1 MAFAPQEWHDGEKFM
16 HSFLRVPEGENPTF
30 PGLSSYGSHLVL
42 TSPLLALGAL
52 DKDGRPWTTIIGGE
66 PTCMRPM
73 GHSTIAVNSLVDLK
87 YDPVLQIIQEVQA
100 QDGEENGSIIIG
112 GLPIDLASR
121 NRVKLSGRL
130 LSGRLGLEMKN
141 RLNDDHGDDDDD
153 GFGEARLVIKVESSL
168 GNCPKYLNKKKI
180 IPALPKPVIIS
191 GSLPLPETA
200 VRLLAKADMFFISS
214 STSNESKRSI
224 GTNHRGGPPGFV
236 RVLHNDA
243 SNGTAL
249 VFPEYSGN
257 RLYQTLGNL
266 HLYPRTGLCFPDF
279 DTQDILYVTGITEI
293 VAGKEAA
300 SLLPRSN
307 LVVKMTV
314 TAARF
319 VQGSLPFRGLQ
330 GELSPYN
337 PSVRFLSTE
346 QASIIAKTTNAT
358 TVYARLVKKDLIS
371 PTIAKFRFS
380 ISDPEAAG
388 SYSPGQYVALSF
400 EDELGMGYS
409 HMRDDDPRSL
419 NDDYIRTFTISSA
432 TQSLPSNQFEITI
445 RNVGVVTNFLFR
457 TQVRAGLEMPLK
469 GFGGSFTLP
478 AESTEV
484 IPFVAGGI
492 GITPLLAHAAAGLDF
507 GLLHLFWTVNIR
519 DINLVIDTFGRFP
532 AMAASARIYVSG
544 ISGTA
549 SDANKLLQKL
559 GIFNTLSVT
568 TSRLSASEILPQR
581 DLAQTWYLCT
591 GPTLRKSLLKWLEG
605 KKLVYEDFNY

>member
-1 MAFAPQEWHDGEKFM
+1 M
-16 HSFLRVPEGENPTF
+16 HSFLRVPERENPTF

-42 TSPLLALGAL
+42 TSPLLALGTL
-52 DKDGRPWTTIIGGE
+52 DKEGRPWTTIIGGE
-66 PTCMRPM
+66 PTCMRLM
-73 GHSTIAVNSLVDLK
+73 GRSIIIVNSLVDLK
-87 YDPVLQIIQEVQA
+87 YDPVLEIIREAQG
-100 QDGEENGSIIIG
+100 QDGENGIIIG

-130 LSGRLGLEMKN
+130 ISGRPGLEIN
-141 RLNDDHGDDDDD
+141 RLNDHD
-153 GFGEARLVIKVESSL
+153 GFGEAQLVIKVESSL

-180 IPALPKPVIIS
+180 IPALPKPVMIS
-191 GSLPLPETA
+191 DSPPLPDTA

-214 STSNESKRSI
+214 STSNDQKRSI

-236 RVLHNDA
+236 RILYNDA

-266 HLYPRTGLCFPDF
+266 HLYPRAGLCFPDF

-307 LVVKMTV
+307 LVVKLTV

-319 VQGSLPFRGLQ
+319 VHGSLPFRGLQ
-330 GELSPYN
+330 DELSPYN
-337 PSVRFLSTE
+337 PSVRFLTTE
-346 QASIIAKTTNAT
+346 HASVVAKTANAT
-358 TVYARLVKKDLIS
+358 TVCAKLVRKDLIS
-371 PTIAKFRFS
+371 PTIARFRFS

-388 SYSPGQYVALSF
+388 SYSPGQYIALSF

-432 TQSLPSNQFEITI
+432 TQSLPRNQFEITI

-457 TQVRAGLEMPLK
+457 TQVRAGLEVPLK

-478 AESTEV
+478 TRSKEV
-484 IPFVAGGI
+484 VPFVAGGI

-507 GLLHLFWTVNIR
+507 GLLRLFWTVNIR
-519 DINLVIDTFGRFP
+519 DINLVIDTLSRFP
-532 AMAASARIYVSG
+532 AMAASARIF
-544 ISGTA
+544 ISGMNETA
-549 SDANKLLQKL
+549 GDANKLLETL
-559 GIFNTLSVT
+559 ATFNSSSVS
-568 TSRLSASEILPQR
+568 TSRLLASDILPQR
-581 DLAQTWYLCT
+581 DLAETWYLCT

>member
-1 MAFAPQEWHDGEKFM
+1 MAFAPQEWHDGEKYM

-42 TSPLLALGAL
+42 TSPLLALGTL
-52 DKDGRPWTTIIGGE
+52 DKEGRPWTTIIGGE
-66 PTCMRPM
+66 PTCMRPI
-73 GHSTIAVNSLVDLK
+73 GRSIVLVNSLVDLK
-87 YDPVLQIIQEVQA
+87 YDPVLEVIQEVQG
-100 QDGEENGSIIIG
+100 QDGETGSIIG

-130 LSGRLGLEMKN
+130 ISGRLGLEIN
-141 RLNDDHGDDDDD
+141 HLNDHD
-153 GFGEARLVIKVESSL
+153 GFGEARLVFKVESSL

-180 IPALPKPVIIS
+180 IPALPKPIMVS
-191 GSLPLPETA
+191 DSLPLPDTA
-200 VRLLAKADMFFISS
+200 VTLVAKSDMFFISS
-214 STSNESKRSI
+214 STSNDSKRSV
-224 GTNHRGGPPGFV
+224 GTNHRGGSPGFV
-236 RVLHNDA
+236 RILYNDA
-243 SNGTAL
+243 SKGTAL

-266 HLYPRTGLCFPDF
+266 HLYSRAGLCFPDF

-293 VAGKEAA
+293 FAGKEAA

-307 LVVKMTV
+307 LVVKVTV

-319 VQGSLPFRGLQ
+319 IQGSLPFRGLQ
-330 GELSPYN
+330 GEQSPYN
-337 PSVRFLSTE
+337 PSVRFLPTE
-346 QASIIAKTTNAT
+346 HASIIAKTANTT
-358 TVYARLVKKDLIS
+358 TVYAKLVRKDLIS
-371 PTIAKFRFS
+371 STIARFRFS

-388 SYSPGQYVALSF
+388 SYSPGQYIALSF
-400 EDELGMGYS
+400 EDELGIGYS

-457 TQVRAGLEMPLK
+457 TQLRAGLEVPLK
-469 GFGGSFTLP
+469 GIGGSFTLP
-478 AESTEV
+478 TRGKEV
-484 IPFVAGGI
+484 VPFVAGGI

-507 GLLHLFWTVNIR
+507 GLLRLFWTVNIR

-532 AMAASARIYVSG
+532 AMAASAKLFVSG
-544 ISGTA
+544 MNETA
-549 SDANKLLQKL
+549 DDNNKLLQTL
-559 GIFNTLSVT
+559 GIFNISSVST
-568 TSRLSASEILPQR
+568 GRILASDILPER
-581 DLAQTWYLCT
+581 DLAEAWYLCT

-605 KKLVYEDFNY
+605 KRLVYEDFNY

>member
-1 MAFAPQEWHDGEKFM
+1 M
-16 HSFLRVPEGENPTF
+16 HSLLRVPEMENPTF
-30 PGLSSYGSHLVL
+30 PGLSSYGCHLVL

-52 DKDGRPWTTIIGGE
+52 DKQGRPWTTIIGGE

-73 GHSTIAVNSLVDLK
+73 GRSIIAVNSLVDLK
-87 YDPVLQIIQEVQA
+87 YDPVLEIIREVQG
-100 QDGEENGSIIIG
+100 QDGENGSIIG

-130 LSGRLGLEMKN
+130 ISGRLGLEIN
-141 RLNDDHGDDDDD
+141 RLNDHD
-153 GFGEARLVIKVESSL
+153 GFGEARLMIKVESSL

-180 IPALPKPVIIS
+180 IPALPKPVMIS
-191 GSLPLPETA
+191 ESLPLPETA

-214 STSNESKRSI
+214 LTSNDSKRSI

-266 HLYPRTGLCFPDF
+266 HLYPRAGLCFPDF
-279 DTQDILYVTGITEI
+279 DTQDILYITGITEI
-293 VAGKEAA
+293 SAGKEAA
-300 SLLPRSN
+300 SLLPHSN
-307 LVVKMTV
+307 LVVKVTV
-314 TAARF
+314 TATRF

-337 PSVRFLSTE
+337 PSVRYLATE
-346 QASIIAKTTNAT
+346 HASIIAKAANAT
-358 TVYARLVKKDLIS
+358 TVYARLVKKDIIS

-380 ISDPEAAG
+380 ISDPRAAG

-432 TQSLPSNQFEITI
+432 AQSLPSNQFEITI
-445 RNVGVVTNFLFR
+445 RDVGVVTNFLFR
-457 TQVRAGLEMPLK
+457 TQVHAGLEVPLK

-478 AESTEV
+478 RGSKEV
-484 IPFVAGGI
+484 VPFVAGGI
-492 GITPLLAHAAAGLDF
+492 GITPLLAHAAADLDF
-507 GLLHLFWTVNIR
+507 SLLRLFWTVNIR
-519 DINLVIDTFGRFP
+519 DIDLVINTFGRFP
-532 AMAASARIYVSG
+532 GMAASARIYVSG
-544 ISGTA
+544 ISETA
-549 SDANKLLQKL
+549 SEANIVLKKL
-559 GIFNTLSVT
+559 GILNICSVS
-568 TSRLSASEILPQR
+568 TSRISASEILSQR
-581 DLAQTWYLCT
+581 DLAETWYLCT